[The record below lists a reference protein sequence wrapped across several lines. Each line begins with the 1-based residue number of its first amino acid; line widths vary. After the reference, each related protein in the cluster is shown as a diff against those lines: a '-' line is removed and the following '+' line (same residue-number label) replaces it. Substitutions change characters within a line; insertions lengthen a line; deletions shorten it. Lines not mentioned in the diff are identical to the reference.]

1 MPLVASIVI
10 LFLLSKEKG
19 VESLNDLLNQSGEL
33 RAVYKDMPEY
43 QALREEDKRFFDN
56 LFILLLFNEDKAY
69 SNNYL
74 SQRFN
79 IPLSTLEKRIKR
91 LARSKLI
98 ARKVSSELLNGKWVT
113 TARTLELDPF
123 TFSVLKK
130 RVAAAK
136 NKEDKVTKA
145 RTLAAEKNVKPR
157 LPGESLEEHSIR
169 TGAVEVLPSREKSFT
184 ELLEEI
190 T

>member
-1 MPLVASIVI
+1 
-10 LFLLSKEKG
+10 
-19 VESLNDLLNQSGEL
+19 
-33 RAVYKDMPEY
+33 MPEY
-43 QALREEDKRFFDN
+43 TSLREEDKKFFDN
-56 LFILLLFNEDKAY
+56 LFILLLFNEDKVY
-69 SNNYL
+69 SNKYL

-91 LARSKLI
+91 LARAKLI
-98 ARKVSSELLNGKWVT
+98 SRKVMSEIQDGKWIT

-130 RVAAAK
+130 RVAESK
-136 NKEDKVTKA
+136 NKEDKVIQA
-145 RTLAAEKNVKPR
+145 RTLAAEKKVKPM
-157 LPGESLEEHSIR
+157 LPEETPEEYSIR
-169 TGAVEVLPSREKSFT
+169 TGAVDVLPSKEKSFA